1 MEQQRWLRMQAL
13 FEQAV
18 VLAPDRRRAFI
29 EAETDDESLRRDVL
43 RLLAADEQH
52 TGNAFE
58 SLLQRAA
65 AHRVGPL
72 PAAGQRVGPWQLLQE
87 LGAGGMGTVF
97 LAERADGAWQ
107 GQVAVKFLAGI
118 PSREGARAMQR
129 ERQIL
134 AGLRH
139 PNIARLIDGGLTEAG
154 QPYLVMEH
162 VEGVPITEFVEGK
175 PLDLR
180 LRLIQQLAGALH
192 AAHRQLVVHRDLKPA
207 NVLVRADATPV
218 LLDFGIARLLDD
230 GEQAQPQTARA
241 WFTPGYASPE
251 QRRGEAVGTAADIY
265 SLGQLMAEVLSGE
278 HRAPGPQGEVVPPS
292 QRGLRGLPKRRLRE
306 LDAIVQQ
313 ACAVDPA
320 QRYASAEALVRD
332 IERYFQHQPLM
343 AAPARPGYLIRTL
356 LRRHRVPV
364 AAAVLGALALAG
376 FTVGLIHERN
386 RARQAEA
393 LALEHAATTE
403 GVVDYLVSLF
413 EEASPERAANQA
425 LLPADLI
432 DRGRERLQQR
442 LADQPRLQARMYA
455 VLARIDA
462 ELGRTEQALESLHAA
477 LALEQGEDGRARR
490 LPLLMAIGD
499 REVLAERPQQAVE
512 AYEQALALIDAGMGD
527 LRQRA
532 EVQAGLAMAKL
543 GQGEG
548 EAGLAH
554 AQAAVELAR
563 EVDGGRGRSTSA
575 ALQVLSEA
583 YRMSAEPQRAIA
595 PAIEALEIERRLLPE
610 GDPAIGS
617 ALSFLAN
624 THRTLGNNAQAED
637 LFGQILNLRL
647 ETLDPGSAWVISARN
662 NLADAIHAQGRL
674 LEALALM
681 QENLDQLAA
690 RGEQETPTYL
700 LTLNNVASLHE
711 ATGNYPRSIAL
722 FQELLQRMQQAGE
735 SGQPRFPV
743 YRQNLGRSL
752 LLAGRLDEAIEHI
765 APPVDSAPDPVGLA
779 IGRARRLLHLGEW
792 HCRRAE
798 LTQAQE
804 QIDAAQELLRSVLD
818 ADHPRMGAVLRGRA
832 CIARQAGD
840 IADEIALRR
849 QALELWEASTG
860 ADSHLS
866 VEARLELAETLLRAD
881 QADAARPLFAAA
893 DEHIDRLFVS
903 GSPQVRM
910 REHVRQALDPG

>member
-18 VLAPDRRRAFI
+18 MLAPDQRRAFI
-29 EAETDDESLRRDVL
+29 ETQTGDEALRRDVL

-65 AHRVGPL
+65 AQGAGPL
-72 PAAGQRVGPWQLLQE
+72 PAAGQRVGPWQLLEE

-107 GQVAVKFLAGI
+107 GRVAIKFLSGI
-118 PSREGARAMQR
+118 PTREGARDMQR

-134 AGLRH
+134 AGLHH
-139 PNIARLIDGGLTEAG
+139 PNIARLLDGGLTDAG

-162 VEGVPITEFVEGK
+162 VEGVPITTFVRDK

-180 LRLIQQLAGALH
+180 LRLIQQLARALH

-230 GEQAQPQTARA
+230 AEQAHQQTARA

-278 HRAPGPQGEVVPPS
+278 HRAPGPDGEVVPPG
-292 QRGLRGLPKRRLRE
+292 QRGLDGLPKRRLRE

-313 ACAVDPA
+313 ACAIDPA
-320 QRYASAEALVRD
+320 QRYASAEALMQD
-332 IERYFQHQPLM
+332 IERYFQHQPLL
-343 AAPARPGYLIRTL
+343 AAPARPGYLLRTF

-364 AAAVLGALALAG
+364 AAAVLVGLALAG
-376 FTVGLIHERN
+376 FTVGLVHERN

-413 EEASPERAANQA
+413 EEASPERAGNQA

-442 LADQPRLQARMYA
+442 LTDQPRQQARMYA

-462 ELGRTEQALESLHAA
+462 ELGRTEQALESLHTA
-477 LALEQGEDGRARR
+477 LALEQGEGAEARR
-490 LPLLMAIGD
+490 LPLLIAIGD
-499 REVLAERPQQAVE
+499 REVLAERPQQAID
-512 AYEQALALIDAGMGD
+512 AYNQALALIDAGAGE
-527 LRQRA
+527 LTQRA
-532 EVQAGLAMAKL
+532 EVQAGLAMAWL

-548 EAGLAH
+548 ETGLQH
-554 AQAAVELAR
+554 AQTAVELAR

-583 YRMSAEPQRAIA
+583 HRMSPEPQRAIA
-595 PAIEALEIERRLLPE
+595 PAMQALEIERRLLPE
-610 GDPAIGS
+610 GDPAIGN

-624 THRTLGNNAQAED
+624 THRTLGNNTQAEE
-637 LFGQILNLRL
+637 LFDQILHLRL
-647 ETLDPGSAWVISARN
+647 ETLDPGSDWVISARN

-681 QENLDQLAA
+681 QENLDHLAA
-690 RGEQETPTYL
+690 RGEQDTPTYL

-711 ATGNYPRSIAL
+711 ATGNYPRSVAL
-722 FQELLQRMQQAGE
+722 FQELLERMQQAGE

-779 IGRARRLLHLGEW
+779 IGQARRLLHLGEW
-792 HCRRAE
+792 HCRRME
-798 LTQAQE
+798 LAQAGE
-804 QIDAAQELLRSVLD
+804 NIKAAQTLLRSVLD

-840 IADEIALRR
+840 IATETVLLR

-860 ADSHLS
+860 PDSHLS
-866 VEARLELAETLLRAD
+866 IEARLELADALLRAD
-881 QADAARPLFAAA
+881 QPDAARPLLDAVA
-893 DEHIDRLFVS
+893 EPIDGLFVS
-903 GSPQVRM
+903 GSPQVKM
-910 REHVRQALDPG
+910 RDRLRQVLR